1 MSEMMDLDKDITTYI
16 INMLENVKTKQRAM
30 MRRVEDI
37 QDTQIEVLWKKNT
50 ITDMKNTMDRI
61 NSYSRSFDFYILIL
75 ESASQYLFL
84 KTCRDSY

>member
-1 MSEMMDLDKDITTYI
+1 MSEMMDLDKDVTTYI

-50 ITDMKNTMDRI
+50 ITEMKHTMDRI
-61 NSYSRSFDFYILIL
+61 NSYSRSFGFYILIL
-75 ESASQYLFL
+75 
-84 KTCRDSY
+84 